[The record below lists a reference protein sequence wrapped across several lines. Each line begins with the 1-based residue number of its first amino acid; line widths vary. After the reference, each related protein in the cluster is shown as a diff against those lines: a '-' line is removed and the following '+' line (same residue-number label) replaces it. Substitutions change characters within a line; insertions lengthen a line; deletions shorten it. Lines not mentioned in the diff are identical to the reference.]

1 MNNAALAFV
10 FPGQGSQKIGM
21 LAELA
26 EQHSIVGET
35 FAEASDILGYDL
47 WALCQLGDQE
57 AINQTAVTQP
67 LLLTASIAAF
77 RVWQQH
83 SSVTPAYV
91 AGHSLG
97 EWSALVAAD
106 VVDFADAVK
115 LVQRRGELMQEA
127 VPVGEGG
134 MAAILGLTD
143 EQVIAVCREVGA
155 HAVNFNC
162 PGQVVIAGSAAAVNA
177 AIDGAKQA
185 GAKRAIPLSV
195 SAPFHTPMM
204 KPAAEAL
211 AIDIAATNFSAPR
224 IPVVHNVTA
233 DVESSAEAIKQLMIE
248 QVYSAVKWTQ
258 SAEFMINAGIEVMIE
273 CGTGKVLCGLNK
285 KVSRSLQVSSL
296 EDEAGLEKALGL
308 VN

>member
-47 WALCQLGDQE
+47 WALCQQGEQD

-77 RVWQQH
+77 RIWQQQ
-83 SSVTPAYV
+83 STVLPAYV

-106 VVDFADAVK
+106 VVDFADAVR
-115 LVQRRGELMQEA
+115 LVQRRGELMQAA
-127 VPVGEGG
+127 VPAGEGG

-143 EQVIAVCREVGA
+143 EQVISVCADADA

-162 PGQVVIAGSAAAVNA
+162 PGQVVIAGTAAAVDA
-177 AIDGAKQA
+177 AVEGAKQA
-185 GAKRAIPLSV
+185 GAKRAIPLAV

-211 AIDIAATNFSAPR
+211 ATDIAATEFRAPR

-233 DVESSAEAIKQLMIE
+233 NTESSADTIKQLMVE

-258 SAEFMINAGIEVMIE
+258 SVEFMINAGIEATIE

-285 KVSRSLQVSSL
+285 KVSRGLQVASL
-296 EDEAGLEKALGL
+296 EDAAGLEKALGL